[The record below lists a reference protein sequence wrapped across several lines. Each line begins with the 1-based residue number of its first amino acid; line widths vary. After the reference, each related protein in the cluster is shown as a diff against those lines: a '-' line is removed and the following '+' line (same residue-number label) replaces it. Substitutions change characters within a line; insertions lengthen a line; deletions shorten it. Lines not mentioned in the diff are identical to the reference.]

1 MGRTKK
7 VSWVVLGPE
16 PYLAT
21 CLRCGVREPRPPMP
35 LVIDYA
41 VAWIRVALERH
52 AHCALTPVPFPD
64 FAGEGSIGVAT
75 PSEGGA

>member
-52 AHCALTPVPFPD
+52 AHCALTPGPSPKPGR
-64 FAGEGSIGVAT
+64 GEAHAAT